1 MSTTSNT
8 TTPPAQ
14 PAPSQ
19 PTPQSRTDTKAHPCD
34 PPPSG
39 SSGDSGTG
47 RNR

>member
-14 PAPSQ
+14 PSPSD
-19 PTPQSRTDTKAHPCD
+19 PKPVPHSGIKVHPCD

-39 SSGDSGTG
+39 DSGDSGTG
-47 RNR
+47 RPK